1 MAYMTDTNDSPRG
14 PRAERLP
21 IRLPRTKPRRPEPAT
36 KLGRMET
43 EGVASVLP
51 TRVRVEVGGISH
63 GTAAALRAQ
72 RVLREI
78 EETGGV
84 GAVTEVAGDRSEV
97 VAELDGAQAVSL
109 ARYPFVR
116 RIVSLS

>member
-1 MAYMTDTNDSPRG
+1 MMAKDRTNRG
-14 PRAERLP
+14 SGGGLAFRLP
-21 IRLPRTKPRRPEPAT
+21 KSEPGRREPQT
-36 KLGRMET
+36 KLRQMET

-84 GAVTEVAGDRSEV
+84 GAVTQVTGDRSEV
-97 VAELDGAQAVSL
+97 VAELDGAQANKL
-109 ARYPFVR
+109 AHHPFVR